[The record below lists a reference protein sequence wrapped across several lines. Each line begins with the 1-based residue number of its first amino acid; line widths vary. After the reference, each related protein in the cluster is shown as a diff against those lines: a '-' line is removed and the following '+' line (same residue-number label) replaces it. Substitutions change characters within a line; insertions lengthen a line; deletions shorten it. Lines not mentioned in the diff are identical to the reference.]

1 MDSVNLSYDYYKIF
15 YYAAKY
21 KSLSRAAAALMCGQP
36 NVTKAIGSLEAQLG
50 CQLFLRTG
58 RGVTLTPEGERLY
71 AHVSVAYEHITQ
83 GEAEILSARALETG
97 TVTIGT
103 TETALYGLL
112 IPVLEPFHKAHPRV
126 KLRIFSYSTHQ
137 AIQAL
142 KSAGVY
148 KTVMLTGDAGQVAHQ
163 VAAELGVDQVYSQLL
178 PADKV
183 EKVEEL
189 LARKRGK
196 EKLAFVGDGIND
208 APVLGR
214 ADIGIAMGAMGSDAA
229 IEAADVVL
237 MDDDPM
243 QIAKAIKIS
252 RKCLGIVYQ
261 NIVVAIGVKLLC
273 LVLVALGFAN
283 MWLAVF
289 DNTGD
294 LAGSISKT
302 STKFITHIKIEHT
315 LF

>member
-21 KSLSRAAAALMCGQP
+21 KSLSQAAAALMCGQP

-71 AHVSVAYEHITQ
+71 AHVAVAYEHITQ

-142 KSAGVY
+142 KNGVVDFCLV
-148 KTVMLTGDAGQVAHQ
+148 TTPAEEARAIRVT
-163 VAAELGVDQVYSQLL
+163 ELGTFREILC
-178 PADKV
+178 A
-183 EKVEEL
+183 
-189 LARKRGK
+189 G
-196 EKLAFVGDGIND
+196 GDYRFLGEQTRD
-208 APVLGR
+208 LSVFQDYPVISLGR
-214 ADIGIAMGAMGSDAA
+214 STKTYEFYSRFFLSRDREWKTDIEVSTADQMLPLVSRGLGIGFIAEFFLREALAAGEVVEIPLADTPPRRSICLLEDPSRRGGIAATRILED
-229 IEAADVVL
+229 
-237 MDDDPM
+237 
-243 QIAKAIKIS
+243 IK
-252 RKCLGIVYQ
+252 
-261 NIVVAIGVKLLC
+261 
-273 LVLVALGFAN
+273 
-283 MWLAVF
+283 
-289 DNTGD
+289 
-294 LAGSISKT
+294 
-302 STKFITHIKIEHT
+302 STTRCQG
-315 LF
+315 